1 MLKRFRV
8 PCAFTNTAITC
19 SVIDGKVFYTG
30 TIAEQ
35 EIRRL
40 GTAERIVTNHKPVIQ
55 HLKWRFGASA
65 TQ

>member
-1 MLKRFRV
+1 MLELFRV
-8 PCAFTNTAITC
+8 PCAFTNTTITC

-40 GTAERIVTNHKPVIQ
+40 GAAELISTNHKPQ
-55 HLKWRFGASA
+55 
-65 TQ
+65 TTNQ